1 MSVPIFTDCII
12 ITGSCFCP
20 MDASSKAFSFEETT
34 RRGTL
39 SHSLLIFLWM
49 LKRPLD
55 VMYTYATQLNFLLKS
70 HSLKIKKSKTFVPS
84 EASRSNLHCAS
95 RRWDWI
101 LWSGARSWPPWSC
114 GVWIQWSVC
123 TPTHT
128 YHWVCPRSS
137 LQYSFLSTAVG
148 SQVSKCYIR
157 VDEILTSITDE
168 YAIDLLLLQAFFFSC
183 LCLPISNGS
192 VPISNGKVTLLFF

>member
-1 MSVPIFTDCII
+1 MNVKKTFGC
-12 ITGSCFCP
+12 
-20 MDASSKAFSFEETT
+20 
-34 RRGTL
+34 
-39 SHSLLIFLWM
+39 
-49 LKRPLD
+49 D
-55 VMYTYATQLNFLLKS
+55 VYIRYSQLNFLLKS

-101 LWSGARSWPPWSC
+101 LWSGARSWFPWSC

-157 VDEILTSITDE
+157 VDDILTSITDE
-168 YAIDLLLLQAFFFSC
+168 YAIDLLLLQAFFFFHVYAFQFLTGVFLFLTGNLHSFC
-183 LCLPISNGS
+183 FSLAHSELS
-192 VPISNGKVTLLFF
+192 VVFYEKVLLLAWGWVAWDAFIFIQVYSALNK